1 MEYTMKIY
9 TISELE
15 TLNKAEIAAIV
26 KERSELLLLLL
37 EKVLKGHEITPYM
50 DKKTEKENEEE
61 VFKINT
67 IQVTNST
74 KGLDVNDSILLGLEM
89 SPMLY
94 NNNNN
99 NSKDI
104 IFSEEQATQQLNDL
118 LREVVDKRCRLL
130 WTAEKPPKKNAIQV
144 RLLFPNNLILPELV
158 RYEEY
163 KEKSK
168 KLKNPLKEKYTSE
181 IEAKIVSDVENLQN
195 NRFNIFKNDPFFVPE
210 DKKELME
217 FIKKSNKIFDKEAI
231 KNIVKKYPDDEEI
244 VMKAIFLF
252 NDSVFSYVSDRLK
265 NDRKFIFKMMEQNVN
280 ILEYGPEKYKDDD
293 EIMYKAIGISG
304 YIARIASDRLK
315 NDKQFCLTAIKSQSD
330 AYSVLPQNMR
340 ADNDLLAEAMKDRG
354 EFLMY
359 SPEVKTN
366 KELLIKAFS
375 NAFDRQ
381 SRNLLVLTSEELR
394 NDKEVALAA
403 IKCFSEN
410 IWEISKELREEIGE
424 NDPIEYLTQ
433 QLEND
438 SNKKSAKNKPKI

>member
-94 NNNNN
+94 NNNN
-99 NSKDI
+99 SKDI

-168 KLKNPLKEKYTSE
+168 KLKKPLKEKYTSE

-280 ILEYGPEKYKDDD
+280 ILEYGPEKYKNDD